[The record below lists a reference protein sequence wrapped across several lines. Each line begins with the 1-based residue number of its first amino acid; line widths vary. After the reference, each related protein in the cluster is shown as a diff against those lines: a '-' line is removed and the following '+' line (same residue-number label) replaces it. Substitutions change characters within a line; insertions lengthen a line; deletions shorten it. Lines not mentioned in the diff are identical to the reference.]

1 MKIKSIFLSAVAA
14 IGLTALQGCTQDSPI
29 TNPPVDKSPVEFERG
44 AFAKGADV
52 SWLTQFEAQG
62 YKWQNADGQ
71 QKELMTLLRD
81 DCGVN
86 AIRLRVWV
94 NPENDAVVEGW
105 CNTDDFMVKARR
117 ANALGL
123 RLMVDFHFSDTWA
136 DPGKQ
141 GIPAAWAQLDLD
153 GVLEAMSD
161 HVSAVLGALQREGI
175 EPEWV
180 QIGNE
185 TRTGMMWPI
194 GSIDNDDNF
203 TRMVN
208 AGHDTWADPG
218 KQGIPAA
225 WAQLDL
231 DGVLEAMS
239 DHVSAVLGALQRE
252 GIEPEWVQIG
262 NETRT
267 GMMWPIGSIDNDD
280 NFTRMVNA
288 GHDAVKAVFPD
299 ALVIVHCDC
308 GNEQWLYD
316 RLFGKLKNEGAR
328 YDMIGMSLYPE
339 DHNWEKL
346 VDDCVANI
354 SHCSRTYGKPVMV
367 CEIGMQYDQE
377 QIADKMMRRLYQAG
391 KEADLKGI
399 FWWEPETPVGSN
411 GYGKGCVD
419 SNGVPTKALSV
430 FTDEE

>member
-1 MKIKSIFLSAVAA
+1 MKLKRIFLGAVMAMGLAA
-14 IGLTALQGCTQDSPI
+14 TQGCTQDSPI
-29 TNPPVDKSPVEFERG
+29 TNPPVDRTPVEIERG
-44 AFAKGADV
+44 TFAKGADV
-52 SWLTQFEAQG
+52 SWLTQFETQG
-62 YKWQNADGQ
+62 WKWQNAAGQ

-94 NPENDAVVEGW
+94 NPELDPTVEGW
-105 CNTDDFMVKARR
+105 CNVDDFMVKARR

-141 GIPAAWAQLDLD
+141 YIPSAWAELDLN
-153 GVLEAMSD
+153 GVLAAMTD
-161 HVSAVLGALQREGI
+161 HINDVLGKLKSEGI

-194 GSIDNDDNF
+194 GSTDTADNF
-203 TRMVN
+203 AKMVS
-208 AGHDTWADPG
+208 T
-218 KQGIPAA
+218 
-225 WAQLDL
+225 
-231 DGVLEAMS
+231 
-239 DHVSAVLGALQRE
+239 
-252 GIEPEWVQIG
+252 G
-262 NETRT
+262 N
-267 GMMWPIGSIDNDD
+267 
-280 NFTRMVNA
+280 
-288 GHDAVKAVFPD
+288 DAVKAIFPD
-299 ALVIVHCDC
+299 AQVIVHCDC

-316 RLFGKLKNEGAR
+316 RLFAKLKNDGAR

-354 SHCSRTYGKPVMV
+354 KHCQQTYGKPVMI
-367 CEIGMQYDQE
+367 CEIGMQYDQAE
-377 QIADKMMRRLYQAG
+377 IADKMMRRLYQAG
-391 KEADLKGI
+391 KAIDLKGI

-419 SNGVPTKALSV
+419 SDGVPTAALSV
-430 FTDEE
+430 FANE

>member
-1 MKIKSIFLSAVAA
+1 MKFSKILLSAALA
-14 IGLTALQGCTQDSPI
+14 MGLAALQGCTQDSPV
-29 TNPPVDKSPVEFERG
+29 TNPPVDKTPVEIERG
-44 AFAKGADV
+44 TFAKGADV
-52 SWLTQFEAQG
+52 SWLTQFEARG
-62 YKWQNADGQ
+62 YKWQNADGV

-94 NPENDAVVEGW
+94 NPENDAEVQGW

-141 GIPAAWAQLDLD
+141 YMPAAWAELDLD
-153 GVLEAMSD
+153 GVLAAMTD
-161 HVSAVLGALQREGI
+161 HVNSVMTALQREGI

-185 TRTGMMWPI
+185 TRTGMMWPM
-194 GSIDNDDNF
+194 GSIDSGDNF

-208 AGHDTWADPG
+208 AGY
-218 KQGIPAA
+218 
-225 WAQLDL
+225 
-231 DGVLEAMS
+231 
-239 DHVSAVLGALQRE
+239 
-252 GIEPEWVQIG
+252 
-262 NETRT
+262 
-267 GMMWPIGSIDNDD
+267 
-280 NFTRMVNA
+280 
-288 GHDAVKAVFPD
+288 DAVKAVFPE

-308 GNEQWLYD
+308 GDRQGLYD
-316 RLFGKLKNEGAR
+316 RLFGKLNSEGAR

-339 DHNWEKL
+339 DHNWEQL
-346 VDDCVANI
+346 VDDCVANARY
-354 SHCSRTYGKPVMV
+354 CRQTFGKPVMV
-367 CEIGMQYDQE
+367 CEIGMAYDKAE
-377 QIADKMMRRLYQAG
+377 IADKMMRKLYEAG
-391 KEADLKGI
+391 KAIDLKGI

-419 SNGVPTKALSV
+419 AEGVPTAALSV
-430 FTDEE
+430 FVNE

>member
-123 RLMVDFHFSDTWA
+123 RLMVDFHFS
-136 DPGKQ
+136 
-141 GIPAAWAQLDLD
+141 
-153 GVLEAMSD
+153 
-161 HVSAVLGALQREGI
+161 
-175 EPEWV
+175 
-180 QIGNE
+180 
-185 TRTGMMWPI
+185 
-194 GSIDNDDNF
+194 
-203 TRMVN
+203 
-208 AGHDTWADPG
+208 DTWADPG